1 MKIRTILKYLL
12 ASIFL
17 ILLFNCNKNK
27 VDNIKNQVPDSS
39 SIPTL
44 IEEANDNN
52 LPDKSRIQRLD
63 KAISLAKEIKND
75 SLEFRALES
84 KMYLLSELGMKE
96 SALKL
101 NHEILKRSKDLKNNK
116 YIANSYF
123 LFGNYYYEE
132 YNTDSAYYYFN
143 KSKDE
148 FIKLKDKDGI
158 AKNSINLAMILNDVA
173 SYFESE
179 KLSLEAL
186 NQVKHNQNHP
196 FLTPIY
202 NNLAVS
208 SGSLLNYKEE
218 LYWYDKALEL
228 TDDPYYIISINHNKA
243 VAYTLLK
250 DYDKAI
256 YILEKI
262 KHDDILKQ
270 YPNIKARI
278 LDNLSY
284 AKWLKNNN
292 ADVIDDYNEAVNIFI
307 ETEDNFGLSTVYDH
321 LFDYYKKID
330 TKKALDYAYKK
341 YQITESSNN
350 TEGKV
355 NALKRIIVLNPNQK
369 DIEKFI
375 DLSDSLQHIN
385 SNSKYQ
391 FAKLEYDVDENR
403 NKVYTLSLENAN
415 KEINLQRAKVSIII
429 AVASLVI
436 GIIIFLSYWYN
447 IKQRLKQETLE
458 TIYETEVK
466 FSQKLHDELANDL
479 FTTITLV
486 ESIAFENTELKNK
499 LIHNL
504 DHIYSQTRNIS
515 RENNII
521 DTTNFKQELD
531 IMLGSFKSEQVNVLS
546 KGIESIN
553 WDKIENQIKILIY
566 RVLMELMTNMKKHSD
581 CSLVV
586 LNFQQEADQTLD
598 IKYVDNGT
606 KIIDENKIHKN
617 GLKNVENRIIQLNG
631 SINFDGSKGFR
642 VFIKIPTSKKYKLL

>member
-27 VDNIKNQVPDSS
+27 VENIKNQVTDSS

-63 KAISLAKEIKND
+63 KAISLAKEINND

>member
-27 VDNIKNQVPDSS
+27 VENIKNQVPDSS

-63 KAISLAKEIKND
+63 KAISLAKEINND

>member
-27 VDNIKNQVPDSS
+27 VENIKNQVPDSS

-63 KAISLAKEIKND
+63 KAISLAKEINND

-447 IKQRLKQETLE
+447 IKQRRKQETLE

-642 VFIKIPTSKKYKLL
+642 AFIKIPTSKKYKLL

>member
-27 VDNIKNQVPDSS
+27 VENIKNQVTDSS

-52 LPDKSRIQRLD
+52 LPYKSRIQRLD
-63 KAISLAKEIKND
+63 KAISLAKEINND

-307 ETEDNFGLSTVYDH
+307 ETEDNFGLSSVYDH